1 MNRSRL
7 TGVLAGVGVCA
18 VVFVVT
24 GALWAQA
31 APQPTG
37 RVACV
42 DVLQVFSEYQ
52 KMKDV
57 QEELKQ
63 LDERLNAE
71 GQQRKERAD
80 ALQAT
85 LDAMD
90 RSAPTYLKKYAELL
104 EMQIG
109 LRTWAEAKKAH
120 TAREI
125 GLATDRI
132 YRDILRVTEE
142 IARQAGYD
150 LVVQRERYQPMSMT
164 PEEIEAQMQNRK
176 VLFASEAIDITDLV
190 LRKLNTDYRALPPTP
205 QLYVP

>member
-18 VVFVVT
+18 VLFVVT
-24 GALWAQA
+24 GALRAQS
-31 APQPTG
+31 APPPTG
-37 RVACV
+37 RVACL
-42 DVLQVFSEYQ
+42 DVLAVFSEYQ

-63 LDERLNAE
+63 LNDRLNAE
-71 GQQRKERAD
+71 GETRG
-80 ALQAT
+80 QAVET
-85 LDAMD
+85 LGATIDAMD
-90 RSAPTYLKKYAELL
+90 RNDPTYLKKTAELL

-109 LRTWAEAKKAH
+109 LRIWAETKKAH

-142 IARQAGYD
+142 IGREAGYD
-150 LVVQRERYQPMSMT
+150 LVLQRERYQPMSMT

-176 VLFASEAIDITDLV
+176 VLFASEAVDITDLV
-190 LRKLNTDYRALPPTP
+190 LRKLNTDYRAQPPTP